1 MRGIPNKATAGGFL
15 KAGTLARSIGGN
27 AAHRS
32 LASRREG
39 GIKILDITE
48 QPLVGREAK
57 RRRRQLGES
66 AGRRRELGEL
76 IKRRR
81 RQLGESAEQRREL
94 GELTKRRRRQLGESA
109 GRRRELG
116 ESAGQRRQN
125 VDSASPHQ

>member
-57 RRRRQLGES
+57 R
-66 AGRRRELGEL
+66 RRRELGEL

>member
-66 AGRRRELGEL
+66 AGRRRELGE
-76 IKRRR
+76 
-81 RQLGESAEQRREL
+81 
-94 GELTKRRRRQLGESA
+94 
-109 GRRRELG
+109 
-116 ESAGQRRQN
+116 SAGQRRQN